1 MAFSTDLVHWTP
13 VRTGAFFLFL
23 ELFTLLSFISGT
35 FRFVSL
41 APQGPGPAATAM
53 MHYADGSTRKFA
65 KRERPALL
73 LDEKGF
79 PLVLYN
85 GVQVRRVLSTVL
97 STVRLSSLASI
108 NLSRVC
114 PVLISA
120 PRFISHTDYG
130 NGTSL
135 THDHLHVCSRAGT
148 GRPLPLRWALE
159 CLCRAVPQRR

>member
-1 MAFSTDLVHWTP
+1 MHETKTSFGTRGGTWPARRRILCHGGTDKLEGTETIGMAFSTDLVHWTP

-97 STVRLSSLASI
+97 STVPSVFACIHQSFPRLSCPHLCASLYIAHG
-108 NLSRVC
+108 L
-114 PVLISA
+114 
-120 PRFISHTDYG
+120 
-130 NGTSL
+130 
-135 THDHLHVCSRAGT
+135 
-148 GRPLPLRWALE
+148 W
-159 CLCRAVPQRR
+159 